1 MWCINTE
8 LYHHGIKSQHWG
20 ERRYQNP
27 DGSYTEEGRKRYG
40 IGSDGHA
47 SVSGTGRYF
56 KDKYSGSTIAE
67 AKRQYK
73 AESKAYER
81 DYRREMAN
89 RFKTKES
96 KQDVHN
102 RLREKYGT
110 IEYDSFEKDRKSRS
124 TGKKLLAAAAA
135 STAALVAK
143 KIGDKNQKIEDNATR
158 DALAITYGDA
168 SRIRKAGDSA
178 YMQPKRE
185 ELNKSLHKMNS
196 LLNNDKYK
204 NTQLY
209 KKNEDWFLNK
219 ETDLNNMYN
228 RAWGNTQQRRSEN
241 NKASAWKSMK
251 PGTHT
256 TLSNNP
262 HITREQ
268 SFYGPEVTGV
278 TRSMPMRSRGQAM
291 QYAPKS
297 NSFTRSSNGLRRKY
311 NPSWY

>member
-1 MWCINTE
+1 MWYVGGE
-8 LYHHGIKSQHWG
+8 LYHHGIKGQHWG

-27 DGSYTEEGRKRYG
+27 DGTYTEEGRR
-40 IGSDGHA
+40 
-47 SVSGTGRYF
+47 RYF
-56 KDKYSGSTIAE
+56 GDKYGAEYGSKE
-67 AKRQYK
+67 AKKKYNADVRAYARDRKEQMRLRNRLK
-73 AESKAYER
+73 NGESR
-81 DYRREMAN
+81 
-89 RFKTKES
+89 S
-96 KQDVHN
+96 DVEKK
-102 RLREKYGT
+102 LREKYGD
-110 IEYDSFEKDRKSRS
+110 IEYDSFEKSRKKATAR
-124 TGKKLLAAAAA
+124 GKMILAAAALTAA

-143 KIGDKNQKIEDNATR
+143 KIGDKNQKIEDSAKR
-158 DALAITYGDA
+158 DAFAMTYGDE

-209 KKNEDWFLNK
+209 KKNEDWFLNR
-219 ETDLNNMYN
+219 EEDLNKMYN
-228 RAWGNTQQRRSEN
+228 RAWDNTQQRRSEN

-251 PGTHT
+251 PGTRT

-278 TRSMPMRSRGQAM
+278 TRSMSMRSRGQAM

-311 NPSWY
+311 KPTW